1 MMWREQLATLSRE
14 YTNLNLPRAEAADG
28 PLVLHWAL
36 IGGSIGLLNREIL
49 LGLALRKLGAR
60 PRIVLCDAVCSGC
73 QIRTFS
79 PEDSIQDWRRICGNC
94 MRVGK
99 QMVEAAGLESIR
111 LSELVSEA
119 DRRVAREMADRT
131 DFNELRVLERDGYQL
146 GLYAMS
152 AAIRYFRALPHV
164 VPHEQLEPI
173 FREYMYTALISMRA
187 SQTAV
192 ERIRPDVYLTTH
204 NIYSEWGPAYK
215 TFTANGTPVYW
226 HIASILQGHIMIRR
240 CDGEYTSHPYYCDD
254 ERWRELS
261 AIPLNRAQEADL
273 DSFMDIMC
281 EGKNSL
287 MEYFSEAPQ
296 SPESLRRRF
305 DIPKGGKVWGIFSPL
320 PWDAHLSA
328 DPLLFNDVDE
338 WLVRCIECAAEVRD
352 VTWVVKM
359 HPTESIRD
367 SRMSMEKVLREAF
380 PVLPDNVRLITGKD
394 RINTFGLIDLLDGGI
409 TTRGT
414 TGMELVLHGKQAM
427 ASGSSHYGF
436 KGFTLD
442 SRDTEEF
449 FAHMRSASGLGSLAA
464 EKRELARRYAYD
476 FFIRRNLP
484 FDLYDQKSM
493 AVNAEALKGLQRG
506 EPSMLRTMCEAMLGK
521 CSGSVER
528 PDGVEFVAG

>member
-49 LGLALRKLGAR
+49 LGLALRQLGAR